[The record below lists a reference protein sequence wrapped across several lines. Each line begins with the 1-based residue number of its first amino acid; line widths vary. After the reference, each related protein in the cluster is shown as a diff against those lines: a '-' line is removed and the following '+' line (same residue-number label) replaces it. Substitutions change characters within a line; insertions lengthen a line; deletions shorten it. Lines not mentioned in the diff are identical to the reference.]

1 MIPKLCDIHEEVMMD
16 VGSKETEGVLASVK
30 SECIRKESEKGVCG
44 GAGLGRKRVMRLH
57 LHLDLDLHSTPL
69 K

>member
-30 SECIRKESEKGVCG
+30 SECIRKESEKGVCEWEGLRGCIQAGRG
-44 GAGLGRKRVMRLH
+44 GGVG
-57 LHLDLDLHSTPL
+57 
-69 K
+69 